1 VVTTNNGGGQMTMM
15 KALQKR
21 VAGPGLELCEV
32 EIPSIRPDQVL
43 VKIEMAAICGTD
55 LHIYNWDTWSENRIR
70 PPRTVGHEFTG
81 RIVQLGKDVVGLREG
96 MLVTAEGHFTCGRCY
111 YCRTG
116 QGHICDDVKILG
128 VDVDGIFAEYAAVD
142 AKNIWPLKEDGDP
155 AVGAIHDPLGNAV
168 HAAYA
173 HCLTGQN
180 VVITGCGPIG
190 LFCVALARQAGA
202 RRIFA
207 SDVNDYRMDLA
218 KKLGADYVVNAKEDD
233 LAAIVHQVTGIGAD
247 ILLEM
252 SGSRQALASGLDA
265 LRKGAAVSLLG
276 IFSDRVDMDLDGVIF
291 KQLTLYGIN
300 GRRIFDTWFQMEAAL
315 EAGLDVSPVITHRFG
330 FEEYEEA
337 MALMNS
343 GRCSKVLLLP

>member
-1 VVTTNNGGGQMTMM
+1 MTKM

-32 EIPSIRPDQVL
+32 KIPSIRPDQVL

-55 LHIYNWDTWSENRIR
+55 LHIYNWDTWSENRIQ

-81 RIVQLGKDVVGLREG
+81 RIVQLGKDVVGLEEG
-96 MLVTAEGHFTCGRCY
+96 MLVTAEGHFACGRCY

-128 VDVDGIFAEYAAVD
+128 VDVDGVFAEYAAID
-142 AKNIWPLKEDGDP
+142 AKNIWPLKENGDP
-155 AVGAIHDPLGNAV
+155 AIGAIHDPLGNAV
-168 HAAYA
+168 HAAYS

-190 LFCVALARQAGA
+190 LFCIAVARQAGA

-207 SDVNDYRMDLA
+207 SDVNDYRIYLA
-218 KKLGADYVVNAKEDD
+218 KRLGADYVVNGKEDD
-233 LAAIVHQVTGIGAD
+233 LATIVHHATGIGAD

-252 SGSRQALASGLDA
+252 SGSRQALASGLNA

-276 IFSDRVDMDLDGVIF
+276 IFSDHVEMDLDAVIF

-315 EAGLDVSPVITHRFG
+315 EAGLDVSPVITHRFS

-343 GRCSKVLLLP
+343 GRCGKVLLFP